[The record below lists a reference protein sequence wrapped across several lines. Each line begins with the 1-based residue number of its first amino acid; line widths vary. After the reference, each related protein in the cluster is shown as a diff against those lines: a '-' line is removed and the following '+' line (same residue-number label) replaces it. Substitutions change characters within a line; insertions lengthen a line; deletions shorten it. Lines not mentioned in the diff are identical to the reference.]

1 MMVAR
6 RSRGE
11 GSLFW
16 HEKRQRWIGVV
27 SQGYAPNGKRRTT
40 WVSGR
45 TKTEAKTKL
54 REAQRAR
61 DAGLPAGR
69 RDYTVRQAVDSWL
82 EHGLAGRDRSTVRN
96 RTILARRHLLPALGS
111 RRLAE
116 LTADEVDRWL
126 AGESGQMSTDT
137 LAKLLSIL
145 RQSIR
150 RAQAR
155 DLVQRNVALLCE
167 APKGTSGRPSKSLSL
182 EQASQLLVAAEGTAM
197 HAYVVVSLL
206 TGART
211 EELRALTW
219 SHLDLD
225 GDANAIPP
233 TPPSIQLWRSVRAS
247 GETKTK
253 RSRRTLELPALC
265 VDALREHRHRQL
277 AQRIRMGE
285 RWVDNELVFATRYG
299 TELDAANVRRAFRSV
314 AAAAGLEASEWTPR
328 ELRHSF
334 VSLLSSSGVPIE
346 DIAHLVGHA
355 STNVTEKV
363 YRKELRPVLT
373 RGATAMD
380 ALFGGRRAGRS
391 D

>member
-27 SQGYAPNGKRRTT
+27 SQGYAANGKRRTT

-54 REAQRAR
+54 REAQQAR

-69 RDYTVRQAVDSWL
+69 RNYTVRQAVDSWL
-82 EHGLAGRDRSTVRN
+82 EHGLAGRDRSTVTN
-96 RTILARRHLLPALGS
+96 RTILARKHLLPALGS
-111 RRLAE
+111 RRLTE

-126 AGESGQMSTDT
+126 VGESSQLSTDT

-150 RAQAR
+150 QAQAR

-167 APKGTSGRPSKSLSL
+167 APKRTGGRPSKSLSL
-182 EQASQLLVAAEGTAM
+182 EQASRLLLAAEGTEM
-197 HAYVVVSLL
+197 HAYIVVSLL

-219 SHLDLD
+219 
-225 GDANAIPP
+225 NWKV
-233 TPPSIQLWRSVRAS
+233 T
-247 GETKTK
+247 
-253 RSRRTLELPALC
+253 RRPY
-265 VDALREHRHRQL
+265 RRHRQAFSCGVL
-277 AQRIRMGE
+277 CVQAVRQKRNDPGE
-285 RWVDNELVFATRYG
+285 PWSC
-299 TELDAANVRRAFRSV
+299 RRC
-314 AAAAGLEASEWTPR
+314 
-328 ELRHSF
+328 
-334 VSLLSSSGVPIE
+334 
-346 DIAHLVGHA
+346 A
-355 STNVTEKV
+355 STRSASTDTSA
-363 YRKELRPVLT
+363 R
-373 RGATAMD
+373 ATD
-380 ALFGGRRAGRS
+380 SDGGTVVG
-391 D
+391 

>member
-16 HEKRQRWIGVV
+16 NEKRQRWIGIV
-27 SQGYAPNGKRRTT
+27 SQGYATSGKRRTT
-40 WVSGR
+40 RVSAR
-45 TKTEAKTKL
+45 TKTEAKTNL

-61 DAGLPAGR
+61 DDGLPAGR
-69 RDYTVRQAVDSWL
+69 RDYTVRQAVESWL

-96 RTILARRHLLPALGS
+96 RTILARRHVMPALGS

-126 AGESGQMSTDT
+126 TGESKGVSTDT

-167 APKGTSGRPSKSLSL
+167 APKGTVGRPSKSLSL
-182 EQASQLLVAAEGTAM
+182 EQASRLLMAAEGTSM

-219 SHLDLD
+219 SHLDLE
-225 GDANAIPP
+225 GDASGLPP
-233 TPPSIQLWRSVRAS
+233 TPPSIQLWRSVRAG

-265 VDALREHRHRQL
+265 IDALREHRQRQV
-277 AQRIRMGE
+277 AQRVRMGQQ
-285 RWVDNELVFATRYG
+285 WVDNDLVFATRYG
-299 TELDAANVRRAFRSV
+299 TELDAANVRRAFRTV
-314 AAAAGLEASEWTPR
+314 AAAAGLEVLSGRPASCGTVSSRCSPVR
-328 ELRHSF
+328 ACRSRTLR
-334 VSLLSSSGVPIE
+334 
-346 DIAHLVGHA
+346 
-355 STNVTEKV
+355 T
-363 YRKELRPVLT
+363 
-373 RGATAMD
+373 
-380 ALFGGRRAGRS
+380 
-391 D
+391 

>member
-1 MMVAR
+1 MGE
-6 RSRGE
+6 RG
-11 GSLFW
+11 
-16 HEKRQRWIGVV
+16 
-27 SQGYAPNGKRRTT
+27 
-40 WVSGR
+40 

-54 REAQRAR
+54 RDAQRAR

-69 RDYTVRQAVDSWL
+69 RDNTVRQAVESWL

-96 RTILARRHLLPALGS
+96 RTILARRHLLPALGP

-126 AGESGQMSTDT
+126 AGESGQVSTDT

-182 EQASQLLVAAEGTAM
+182 EQASQLLMAAEGTAM

-225 GDANAIPP
+225 GHTNAIPP
-233 TPPSIQLWRSVRAS
+233 TLSSIQLWRSVRAT

-253 RSRRTLELPALC
+253 RSRRTSELPTLC
-265 VDALREHRHRQL
+265 VDALREHRQRQV

-285 RWVDNELVFATRYG
+285 QWVDNDLVFATRYG
-299 TELDAANVRRAFRSV
+299 TELDAANVRRAFRTV
-314 AAAAGLEASEWTPR
+314 AAAAGLEVLSGPR

-346 DIAHLVGHA
+346 DIARLVGHA
-355 STNVTEKV
+355 STKVTEKV
-363 YRKELRPVLT
+363 YRTELRPVLS

-380 ALFGGRRAGRS
+380 ALFGRRRAGRS

>member
-16 HEKRQRWIGVV
+16 NEKRQRWIGIV
-27 SQGYAPNGKRRTT
+27 SQGYAASGKRRTT

-61 DAGLPAGR
+61 DDGLPAGR
-69 RDYTVRQAVDSWL
+69 RDYTVRQAVESWL

-96 RTILARRHLLPALGS
+96 RTILARRHVLPALGS

-126 AGESGQMSTDT
+126 IGESKWVSTDT

-150 RAQAR
+150 RAQSR

-167 APKGTSGRPSKSLSL
+167 APKGTVGRPSKSLSL
-182 EQASQLLVAAEGTAM
+182 EQASRLLMAAEGTSM

-211 EELRALTW
+211 EELRALIW
-219 SHLDLD
+219 SHLDLE
-225 GDANAIPP
+225 GDASGLPP
-233 TPPSIQLWRSVRAS
+233 TPPNIQLWRSVRAS

-265 VDALREHRHRQL
+265 VDALRQHRHHQL
-277 AQRIRMGE
+277 GQRIRMGE
-285 RWVDNELVFATRYG
+285 RWLDNDLVFATRYG
-299 TELDAANVRRAFRSV
+299 TELDPANVRRAFRSV
-314 AAAAGLEASEWTPR
+314 AAAAGLKASEWTPAGCGTV
-328 ELRHSF
+328 SF
-334 VSLLSSSGVPIE
+334 RCYP
-346 DIAHLVGHA
+346 
-355 STNVTEKV
+355 
-363 YRKELRPVLT
+363 
-373 RGATAMD
+373 
-380 ALFGGRRAGRS
+380 
-391 D
+391 